1 MDDNHMYFDFIEYI
15 YFYVVDVPLDLSN
28 GIDGIFL
35 KNYWLCKK
43 KKCKLEVHSLSLIKK
58 QCMTIMGGVRMNF

>member
-1 MDDNHMYFDFIEYI
+1 MYFDFIEYI

-35 KNYWLCKK
+35 KNY
-43 KKCKLEVHSLSLIKK
+43 
-58 QCMTIMGGVRMNF
+58 